1 MVISHSYVNVYQ
13 RVRRAPIF
21 LHVCQSSNP
30 YLLITAQTQAMITWC
45 LGLVG
50 QSWHPN
56 RVCVYI
62 QDGAPQLRIIHY
74 CYYSYKPT

>member
-1 MVISHSYVNVYQ
+1 MVIFHSCVNVYQ
-13 RVRRAPIF
+13 GVRRAPIF

-30 YLLITAQTQAMITWC
+30 YLLITAQTQAMIPRC
-45 LGLVG
+45 FGLVG

-62 QDGAPQLRIIHY
+62 QDGPPSCVSYY